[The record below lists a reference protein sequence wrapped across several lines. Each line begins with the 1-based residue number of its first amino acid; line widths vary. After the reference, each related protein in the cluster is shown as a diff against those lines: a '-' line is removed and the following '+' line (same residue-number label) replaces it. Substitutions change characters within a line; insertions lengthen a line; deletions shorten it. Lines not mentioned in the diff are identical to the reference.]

1 VDFAAHAEVVAVVTR
16 PTLEGVEH
24 TRERLVLLRDMAPR
38 LGVILVGH
46 RGYSRARVQEVLG
59 VPVYG
64 VVAEDAR
71 GAELVRSGQGASR
84 SGRRTALMR
93 SVATLADS
101 LSVTAPVSPAPSG
114 AADLPVG
121 VIA

>member
-1 VDFAAHAEVVAVVTR
+1 
-16 PTLEGVEH
+16 
-24 TRERLVLLRDMAPR
+24 MAPR

-46 RGYSRARVQEVLG
+46 RAYSRARVQEVLG

-84 SGRRTALMR
+84 AGRRTALMR

-101 LSVTAPVSPAPSG
+101 LAADGTAEAAPSG
-114 AADLPVG
+114 ATGLPVG